1 MQLMIMDRR
10 AVLLGAAACGAAQLF
25 PAAAW
30 AALPERRLL
39 LRNANTGERADVC
52 YFSGG
57 QLRKSGLAELNHFL
71 RDWRT
76 GDVARIDPD
85 LFDAL
90 VQIHKVTGA
99 DKRAAFT
106 LISGYRS
113 PKTNGRL
120 HQRSNAVASKSQ
132 HMRGKAV
139 DIALTNVRLS
149 NVRKAALSLRA
160 GGVGYYPQ
168 DGFVHVDTGPVRHW
182 G

>member
-1 MQLMIMDRR
+1 MMMDRR
-10 AVLLGAAACGAAQLF
+10 AVLLGAATCGAAQLF

-39 LRNANTGERADVC
+39 FRNAHNGERADVC
-52 YFSGG
+52 YYSGG
-57 QLRKSGLAELNHFL
+57 RLRASGIAELNHFL

-76 GDVARIDPD
+76 GDVARMDTE
-85 LFDAL
+85 LFDTL
-90 VQIHKVTGA
+90 VQLQAATGA
-99 DKRAAFT
+99 DKRAYFT

-113 PKTNGRL
+113 PRTNARL
-120 HQRSNAVASKSQ
+120 HQGSDGVASKSQ

-139 DIALTNVRLS
+139 DIRLNNVRLQ
-149 NVRKAALSLRA
+149 NVQKAALSLRA

-168 DGFVHVDTGPVRHW
+168 DGFVHVDTGPVRRWH